1 MLQTSKRAAIR
12 NKQLETEEPLVKKV
26 IWILEYLEMLN
37 NIENDTEI
45 QNLPLDS
52 EKRQL
57 LVLRNR
63 MPVVTLDAGTRLI
76 VKDESE
82 ILIPRILRRQMLE
95 ICIIHIVQM
104 KRC

>member
-57 LVLRNR
+57 
-63 MPVVTLDAGTRLI
+63 
-76 VKDESE
+76 
-82 ILIPRILRRQMLE
+82 
-95 ICIIHIVQM
+95 
-104 KRC
+104 

>member
-1 MLQTSKRAAIR
+1 MSAFFQIRFTKRVKRLQAKEIA
-12 NKQLETEEPLVKKV
+12 EEGN
-26 IWILEYLEMLN
+26 IDLEMLN
-37 NIENDTEI
+37 NIENDTET
-45 QNLPLDS
+45 QDLPLDS
-52 EKRQL
+52 DIRQL
-57 LVLRNR
+57 LSFRIR
-63 MPVVTLDAGTRLI
+63 MSVVTLDAGTRLI